1 MTDSVH
7 KNIEPGLYWT
17 KVFEEFMQ
25 TLNIYALRLSNGR
38 SYDADDLRQE
48 TFCRALA
55 YSENPECIR
64 NPLGYLLRSMRNI
77 WITKWHKEN
86 TAHMESLDELQDKMA
101 LTNHPT
107 VDSDVFRILEN
118 EELAHQLKTIRGPL
132 SDREIK
138 LLELYLE
145 GYKCKEMADIL
156 QENVRVIQSDLN
168 AVKSKVH
175 QRIKSSSTNIKTKQ
189 TV

>member
-1 MTDSVH
+1 MTGSVH

-17 KVFEEFMQ
+17 KVFEDSMQ
-25 TLNIYALRLSNGR
+25 ALNFYALRLSNGR

-55 YSENPECIR
+55 YSEKPESIT

-77 WITKWHKEN
+77 WITRWHKEN
-86 TAHMESLDELQDKMA
+86 KAHTESLDELQDKMA

-107 VDSDVFRILEN
+107 VDPDVFRILEN
-118 EELAHQLKTIRGPL
+118 AELALQLKIICGPL
-132 SDREIK
+132 SARERT
-138 LLELYLE
+138 LLELYLG

-156 QENVRVIQSDLN
+156 QEDVRIVQSDLN

-175 QRIKSSSTNIKTKQ
+175 QRVKNQSKQ
-189 TV
+189 SKH